1 MRDPSI
7 TKWSLGFVV
16 VWLVAALT
24 AAGVLG
30 LLDADDASS
39 LAPLECGR
47 QLSSVSGERLTLRSV
62 RVVVALDEEWRERFG
77 DDSEAVA
84 RSLVSDVS
92 GLYRD
97 IGLHFLPV
105 RVAEWSSPDE
115 LDSAEDLLVDLS
127 ETMQLDGGDVI
138 FGLTGQNLPKIDGFA
153 RVGGQIAVV
162 GHHPG
167 RPERDLFVLAHEAG
181 HLFGAHHGCDIPGL
195 AGVMAQSGFDDPLVV
210 CPCTRAILEANVAR
224 FHEEEG
230 SE

>member
-1 MRDPSI
+1 MKRLRQLSI
-7 TKWSLGFVV
+7 LTWILAFVA
-16 VWLVAALT
+16 VWLVAAITT
-24 AAGVLG
+24 AGILRLV
-30 LLDADDASS
+30 DSDVASS

-62 RVVVALDEEWRERFG
+62 RVVLALDEEWWEWFG

-105 RVAEWSSPDE
+105 RVVDWPSPDE

-127 ETMQLDGGDVI
+127 ETMQFDNSDVI
-138 FGLTGQNLPKIDGFA
+138 FGLSGQHLSRIDGFA
-153 RVGGQIAVV
+153 RVGGQVAVV

-167 RPERDLFVLAHEAG
+167 QPERDVFVLAHEVG
-181 HLFGAHHGCDIPGL
+181 HLFGAHHGCDLPGL
-195 AGVMAQSGFDDPLVV
+195 AGVMADTGFEDPLVV

-224 FHEEEG
+224 FHEE
-230 SE
+230 

>member
-1 MRDPSI
+1 MKRSRKPGVLAWTLAFSA
-7 TKWSLGFVV
+7 
-16 VWLVAALT
+16 VWLVAAMAT
-24 AAGVLG
+24 AGILQ
-30 LLDADDASS
+30 LLDADDLSN

-62 RVVVALDEEWRERFG
+62 RVVIALDEEWRERFG

-105 RVAEWSSPDE
+105 RIADWSSPDD

-127 ETMQLDGGDVI
+127 ETMQVDDSDVI
-138 FGLTGQNLPKIDGFA
+138 FGFTGQHLPRVDGFA
-153 RVGGQIAVV
+153 PVGGQIAVV
-162 GHHPG
+162 GHHAD
-167 RPERDLFVLAHEAG
+167 RPERDVFVLAHEAG

-195 AGVMAQSGFDDPLVV
+195 AGVMADSGFEDPLVV

-224 FHEEEG
+224 FHEE
-230 SE
+230 

>member
-1 MRDPSI
+1 MKSVRQLSI
-7 TKWSLGFVV
+7 FVWILAFV
-16 VWLVAALT
+16 TVWLVAAIT
-24 AAGVLG
+24 ATGILKFV
-30 LLDADDASS
+30 DADMVSS

-105 RVAEWSSPDE
+105 RVADWSSPDHF
-115 LDSAEDLLVDLS
+115 DSAEDLLADLS
-127 ETMQLDGGDVI
+127 ETMRVDNSDVI
-138 FGLTGQNLPKIDGFA
+138 FGLSGQHLSRIDGFA
-153 RVGGQIAVV
+153 RVGGQVAVV
-162 GHHPG
+162 SHHPG
-167 RPERDLFVLAHEAG
+167 QLERDVFVLAHEVG

-195 AGVMAQSGFDDPLVV
+195 AGVMADTGFEDPLVV

-224 FHEEEG
+224 FHEE
-230 SE
+230 

>member
-1 MRDPSI
+1 VKRLRQQSI
-7 TKWSLGFVV
+7 LTWTLAFVAI
-16 VWLVAALT
+16 WLVAAMTTGGILE
-24 AAGVLG
+24 
-30 LLDADDASS
+30 LLEANAASS

-62 RVVVALDEEWRERFG
+62 RVVLALDEEWLERFG
-77 DDSEAVA
+77 DDSETVA

-105 RVAEWSSPDE
+105 RFADWLSPNE
-115 LDSAEDLLVDLS
+115 LVSAEDLLAALS
-127 ETMQLDGGDVI
+127 ESMQVDNSDVI
-138 FGLTGQNLPKIDGFA
+138 FGLTGQHLSGIDGFA

-167 RPERDLFVLAHEAG
+167 KPERDVFVLAHEAG

-195 AGVMAQSGFDDPLVV
+195 AGVMADSGFEDPLVV

-224 FHEEEG
+224 FHEE
-230 SE
+230 

>member
-1 MRDPSI
+1 MKDPSI
-7 TKWSLGFVV
+7 IKWGLGFVG
-16 VWLVAALT
+16 VWLVVALVV
-24 AAGVLG
+24 GGILR
-30 LLDADDASS
+30 LLDSDVASS

-62 RVVVALDEEWRERFG
+62 RVVMALDEEWRDRFG

-97 IGLHFLPV
+97 IGLHLLPV
-105 RVAEWSSPDE
+105 RIVDWSSPDE
-115 LDSAEDLLVDLS
+115 LDSAEDLLADLS
-127 ETMQLDGGDVI
+127 ETMQLDMGDVL
-138 FGLTGQNLPKIDGFA
+138 FGLTGQPLPRIDGFA

-167 RPERDLFVLAHEAG
+167 RPERDVFVLAHEVG
-181 HLFGAHHGCDIPGL
+181 HLFGAHHGCDTPGL
-195 AGVMAQSGFDDPLVV
+195 AGVMADSGFEDPLVV

-224 FHEEEG
+224 FHEE
-230 SE
+230 

>member
-1 MRDPSI
+1 VKSVRQLSI
-7 TKWSLGFVV
+7 FVWILAFV
-16 VWLVAALT
+16 TVWLVAAIT
-24 AAGVLG
+24 ATGILKFV
-30 LLDADDASS
+30 DADMVSS

-105 RVAEWSSPDE
+105 RVADWSSPDHF
-115 LDSAEDLLVDLS
+115 DSAEDLLADLS
-127 ETMQLDGGDVI
+127 ETMRVDNSDVI
-138 FGLTGQNLPKIDGFA
+138 FGLSGQHLSRIDGFA
-153 RVGGQIAVV
+153 RVGGQVAVV

-167 RPERDLFVLAHEAG
+167 QLERDVFVLAHEVG

-195 AGVMAQSGFDDPLVV
+195 AGVMADTGFEDPLVV

-224 FHEEEG
+224 FHEE
-230 SE
+230 

>member
-1 MRDPSI
+1 MKRLRQPSI
-7 TKWSLGFVV
+7 LTWILAFVA
-16 VWLVAALT
+16 VWLVAAMAT
-24 AAGVLG
+24 AGVLR
-30 LLDADDASS
+30 LLGSDVASS

-62 RVVVALDEEWRERFG
+62 RVVVALDEEWRVRFG

-105 RVAEWSSPDE
+105 RFADWSSPDD
-115 LDSAEDLLVDLS
+115 LDSAEDLLAALS
-127 ETMQLDGGDVI
+127 ETMRVDNSDVI
-138 FGLTGQNLPKIDGFA
+138 FGLSGQHLSGIDGFA
-153 RVGGQIAVV
+153 LVGGQIAVV

-167 RPERDLFVLAHEAG
+167 RPERDVFVLAHEVG

-195 AGVMAQSGFDDPLVV
+195 AGVMADSGFEDPLVV

-224 FHEEEG
+224 FHEE
-230 SE
+230 

>member
-1 MRDPSI
+1 M
-7 TKWSLGFVV
+7 
-16 VWLVAALT
+16 VAAIAT
-24 AAGVLG
+24 AGILRLV
-30 LLDADDASS
+30 DSDVASS

-62 RVVVALDEEWRERFG
+62 RVVLALDEEWWERFG

-105 RVAEWSSPDE
+105 QVVDWSSPDE

-127 ETMQLDGGDVI
+127 ATMQFDTSDVI
-138 FGLTGQNLPKIDGFA
+138 FGLSGQHLSRIDGFA
-153 RVGGQIAVV
+153 RVGGQVAVV

-167 RPERDLFVLAHEAG
+167 QLERDVFVLAHEVG

-195 AGVMAQSGFDDPLVV
+195 AGVMADTGFEDPLVV

-224 FHEEEG
+224 FHEE
-230 SE
+230 